1 MRITLLFS
9 VLACASTVALAG
21 SAVLRGRSAGADET
35 SAEESTHA
43 AHAGRA
49 LEGSTVATSTTAAG
63 AVDSSAS
70 IPSYEE
76 ILNIFKRV
84 GGDSGGKNNNNMNQ
98 RNGRKNR
105 RRKKNKNN
113 DSSSSSDED
122 TNVYDNASD
131 IPKNEKLGFLWHLWY
146 TKGIKYEARGSDF
159 CVMCKGKSGCEKGD
173 EVVTSHCNPNDPDMR
188 WEYIK
193 VKNGVGL
200 MKTRYHNLCLEMNDL
215 KEYRLQRCDEDEERQ
230 MFQGLSYKGKFKLHP
245 YKRRFSDKKQCLS
258 MLHHP
263 VSSYPNTS
271 CALLLHVILSATH
284 ISSLCA

>member
-1 MRITLLFS
+1 MRITLLIA
-9 VLACASTVALAG
+9 VLAYASTAVLAG
-21 SAVLRGRSAGADET
+21 SAVLRGRSAGAGET
-35 SAEESTHA
+35 SADDSSH
-43 AHAGRA
+43 AHADRV
-49 LEGSTVATSTTAAG
+49 LEGTAATTAATG
-63 AVDSSAS
+63 AADSSS

-84 GGDSGGKNNNNMNQ
+84 GGGGGGNNNNNMNQ

-105 RRKKNKNN
+105 KGNKKKN
-113 DSSSSSDED
+113 SSSSSDDD
-122 TNVYDNASD
+122 TNVYDNSSD

-159 CVMCKGKSGCEKGD
+159 CVMCKGKSGCDKGD

-200 MKTRYHNLCLEMNDL
+200 MKTRYHNLCLEMNDS
-215 KEYRLQRCDEDEERQ
+215 KYRLKKCDKDEERQ

>member
-1 MRITLLFS
+1 MRTTLLFS
-9 VLACASTVALAG
+9 VLACASTLAL
-21 SAVLRGRSAGADET
+21 AVLRGRSDGAREPSADE
-35 SAEESTHA
+35 SAHA
-43 AHAGRA
+43 AHAGRV
-49 LEGSTVATSTTAAG
+49 LEASAVATTAAK
-63 AVDSSAS
+63 AVDSSVT

-76 ILNIFKRV
+76 ILNIFKR
-84 GGDSGGKNNNNMNQ
+84 GGGGGGGNNNNGMNQ
-98 RNGRKNR
+98 RNGRNNR

-113 DSSSSSDED
+113 DSSSRSSDED
-122 TNVYDNASD
+122 TNAYDNASD

-159 CVMCKGKSGCEKGD
+159 CVMCKGKSGCDKGD

-200 MKTRYHNLCLEMNDL
+200 MKTRYHNLCLEMNDS
-215 KEYRLQRCDEDEERQ
+215 KEYRLKKCDKDEERQ

-263 VSSYPNTS
+263 VSTGIPIH
-271 CALLLHVILSATH
+271 HV
-284 ISSLCA
+284 LCCYM